1 MVFPVLPRRGSGRT
15 AERLLQRPA
24 PFMPALNRIP
34 LRLITSWIAQLQT
47 GRSLFGFLSSESCLR
62 RGGHVVPSSS
72 SSAATIFN
80 RALCRSRAAAL
91 ASGAREKGARSFQR
105 ASKPAGGL
113 GFIP

>member
-1 MVFPVLPRRGSGRT
+1 MAFPVLPRRGTGRT

-34 LRLITSWIAQLQT
+34 LRLITPWIAQLQT
-47 GRSLFGFLSSESCLR
+47 GRSLFGFWSSEPCLCQ
-62 RGGHVVPSSS
+62 GGHVVPSSS

-80 RALCRSRAAAL
+80 RALCRS
-91 ASGAREKGARSFQR
+91 AREKGARSFQR